1 MPGAEGGRLPLEI
14 RRARA
19 GEEEAV
25 LIPCTRPSPVPPGG
39 RADLVDEAARAR
51 AAWLREGISAGVL
64 RVMVAWVPAPTDAC
78 IDYPGYG
85 PVPTEA
91 LSHGGHVPAGLV
103 EYAPASHA
111 AAPVKG
117 EDVWVIHCVWVI
129 PPYAGRGI
137 GAELVA
143 EVLRDLRRDPGPRL
157 CSGLAVVAYEGER
170 WWGFF
175 DYMPSR
181 FFRELGFAPVD
192 RDGNRV
198 LLYFPLDR
206 DRPPPYLIPP
216 RTRLEDAGRAPD
228 ARPAKRSVKLVYHS
242 RCPAATLVRDSLAA
256 HFARRGDVGFE
267 AVDSRDRE
275 VLLRYG
281 VADGVYVDGRLVLH
295 KVPSVA
301 EVLRA
306 ASA

>member
-1 MPGAEGGRLPLEI
+1 MPGAEGGRLPLDI

-91 LSHGGHVPAGLV
+91 LSHGGNVPAGLV

-129 PPYAGRGI
+129 P
-137 GAELVA
+137 
-143 EVLRDLRRDPGPRL
+143 
-157 CSGLAVVAYEGER
+157 
-170 WWGFF
+170 
-175 DYMPSR
+175 
-181 FFRELGFAPVD
+181 
-192 RDGNRV
+192 
-198 LLYFPLDR
+198 
-206 DRPPPYLIPP
+206 
-216 RTRLEDAGRAPD
+216 DAGRAPD
-228 ARPAKRSVKLVYHS
+228 AGPAKRSVKLVFHS

-256 HFARRGDVGFE
+256 HFARRGDVEFE